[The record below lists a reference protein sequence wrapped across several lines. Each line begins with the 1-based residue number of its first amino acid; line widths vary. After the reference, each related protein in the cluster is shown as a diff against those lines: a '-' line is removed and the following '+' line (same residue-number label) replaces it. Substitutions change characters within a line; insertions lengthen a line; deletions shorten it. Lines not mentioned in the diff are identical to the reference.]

1 MSCSFKTTKSYHNYE
16 GFSINIRLQSLNA
29 NKVLVD
35 EGSEFYKKLIKSWLQ
50 ENSIDMYSSHNE
62 GKSVVA
68 ENFITTLKSKIYK
81 DMTSVSKNVYIDKL
95 DDSFIA

>member
-1 MSCSFKTTKSYHNYE
+1 MSCSFETTKSYHSYE

-29 NKVLVD
+29 NKILVD

-50 ENSIDMYSSHNE
+50 ENIIYMHSSHNE

-68 ENFITTLKSKIYK
+68 ENFITTLKNKIYK
-81 DMTSVSKNVYIDKL
+81 YMTSVSKNVYIDNL
-95 DDSFIA
+95 DNS

>member
-1 MSCSFKTTKSYHNYE
+1 MSFSFETTKSYHSYE

-29 NKVLVD
+29 NKILVD

-50 ENSIDMYSSHNE
+50 ENIIYMHSSHNE

-68 ENFITTLKSKIYK
+68 ENFITTLKNKIYK
-81 DMTSVSKNVYIDKL
+81 YMTSVSKNVYIDNL
-95 DDSFIA
+95 DNS

>member
-1 MSCSFKTTKSYHNYE
+1 MSCSFETTKSYHNYE

-29 NKVLVD
+29 NKILVD

-50 ENSIDMYSSHNE
+50 ENIIYMHSSHNE

-68 ENFITTLKSKIYK
+68 ENFIATLKNKIYK
-81 DMTSVSKNVYIDKL
+81 YMTSVSKNVYIDNL
-95 DDSFIA
+95 DNS

>member
-1 MSCSFKTTKSYHNYE
+1 MSFSFETTKSYHSYE

-29 NKVLVD
+29 NKILAD

-50 ENSIDMYSSHNE
+50 ENIIYMHSSHNE

-68 ENFITTLKSKIYK
+68 ENFITTLKNKIYK
-81 DMTSVSKNVYIDKL
+81 YMTSVSKNVYIDNL
-95 DDSFIA
+95 DNS

>member
-1 MSCSFKTTKSYHNYE
+1 MSCSFETTKSYHSYE

-29 NKVLVD
+29 NKILVD

-50 ENSIDMYSSHNE
+50 ENIIYMHSSHNE

-68 ENFITTLKSKIYK
+68 ENFITTLKNKIYK
-81 DMTSVSKNVYIDKL
+81 YMTSLSKNVYIDNL
-95 DDSFIA
+95 DNS

>member
-1 MSCSFKTTKSYHNYE
+1 MSCSFETTKSYHSYE

-29 NKVLVD
+29 NKILVD

-50 ENSIDMYSSHNE
+50 ENIIYMHSSHNE

-68 ENFITTLKSKIYK
+68 ENFITTLKNKIYK
-81 DMTSVSKNVYIDKL
+81 CMTSVSKNVYIDNL
-95 DDSFIA
+95 DNS